1 MRRGLE
7 TWNRAVMSDLGYVL
21 GSEVRPWCCMYV
33 LYKANVLAHSL
44 IKNWAL
50 KMLCACKKIR
60 QGLHFGLTLSV
71 MWWSHAMFNSVDRTA
86 MSFVMYPGDSFWLDW
101 RCPTYQRSQRVY

>member
-7 TWNRAVMSDLGYVL
+7 TWNRAVISDLGYVL

-50 KMLCACKKIR
+50 KML
-60 QGLHFGLTLSV
+60 
-71 MWWSHAMFNSVDRTA
+71 
-86 MSFVMYPGDSFWLDW
+86 
-101 RCPTYQRSQRVY
+101 